1 MAAGL
6 AGSPFTRGHAADAFE
21 VGIKK
26 WFLMQYKM
34 MSDKA
39 LYPLAF
45 QVGTAEKMTV
55 TDGVMA
61 ALGLVPQKAEGAN
74 FEYDAMQEAWTRAY
88 TARTFALGV
97 SQTEEATEDEL
108 YGLTRRAGE
117 ALGNSMAYSKEVHAW
132 SLLNNLTATA
142 YTAGGT
148 AYTPFNSTGHFRVD
162 GGVFTN
168 YLSTGAGFSI
178 EALELALSEWYVQMV
193 DQRGLM
199 QMIEPEYVIHGPAD
213 RYAVQRVL
221 TSIQQPGGNDN
232 DPNAVRVMHNLK
244 PLCVPYL
251 TNDGRWFLWASPSDT
266 GVRFYNR
273 VGAQI
278 RRFDTQENGNTN
290 MVIRARFE
298 SGETHA
304 SGTFQG
310 SAGA

>member
-6 AGSPFTRGHAADAFE
+6 AGAPFTRVHAADAFE

-26 WFLMQYKM
+26 WYLMQYKM

-39 LYPLAF
+39 LYPLIAN
-45 QVGTAEKMTV
+45 VDSAEKQTV

-74 FEYDAMQEAWTRAY
+74 FEYDAMQEAWTKGY

-97 SQTEEATEDEL
+97 SQTEEAAEDEL
-108 YGLTRRAGE
+108 YGLTKRAGE
-117 ALGNSMAYSKEVHAW
+117 ALGNAMAYSKEVHFWA
-132 SLLNNLTATA
+132 LLNSLTATV

-148 AYTPFNSTGHFRVD
+148 NYTMFNSSGHYRVD

-178 EALELALSEWYVQMV
+178 EALELILSEWYVQQV

-199 QMIEPEYVIHGPAD
+199 QQIEPMWVVHGPSD
-213 RYAVQRVL
+213 RYVVQRVL
-221 TSIQQPGGNDN
+221 TSIQQPQGNDN
-232 DPNAVRVMHNLK
+232 DPNAVRAMHNLK

-251 TNDGRWFLWASPSDT
+251 TNDGRWFLWAGKEDT
-266 GVRFYNR
+266 GVKFYNR
-273 VGAQI
+273 VGSQI

-290 MVIRARFE
+290 IVIRSRFE
-298 SGETHA
+298 SGATHA
-304 SGTFQG
+304 SGTMQG
-310 SAGA
+310 SAGS